1 MSKSI
6 KYSDLSKRIGKK
18 IHIPVKNIDTVILE
32 NYDNYDRLYI
42 VIYTLEVLIWHR
54 I

>member
-6 KYSDLSKRIGKK
+6 KYKDLSKKIGKK

-32 NYDNYDRLYI
+32 NYDDYDIKEEKHSLNI
-42 VIYTLEVLIWHR
+42 KNII
-54 I
+54 ID